1 MLIDIRIN
9 ILLNFNK
16 ACPEK
21 IFKFLSK
28 SLPKKKILSFQEI
41 DIAFIPFES
50 QVFSLDS
57 RITFQACFNS
67 LLESTRIPH
76 LETLAFQIASVCYA
90 LNEYPS
96 VRYIKRSNNKNT
108 KDLAQLVL
116 GRLDE
121 LKKYYQG
128 MGDGFEKDRSQLI
141 IIDRSF
147 DWTSLILHELTFQA
161 MAHDNFTIKNNV
173 FRFTENGAQKEVVF
187 DDRDEVCAEL
197 RHQHIYNA
205 ADAMRFKLKNC
216 VDSGLASTVDV
227 AQSTSL
233 AGLSYVIKKI
243 PQQQKIVDNYSR
255 YMSALKQCVDF
266 YGKHLEDICIFEQD
280 LAMGKEAV
288 EDKITYDVKKK
299 LISFLMDNNVSI
311 QNKIRLIILY
321 ILFMNG
327 VSEDIFNELVNNA
340 QLSPADVQTILNLK
354 KLGVTTDVDEN
365 NKKHTVPRK
374 DRVDENTFQVSR
386 WTPKIKDILEYCIEN
401 HLDPDEFP
409 YVSVREHSTE
419 KYKASSSRYNATWY
433 KGKYPKK
440 EGSRIILFIIGGVTY
455 SEMRSVYEVSKNF
468 KNWNIIIGSSHIM
481 TPEDFLKDL
490 SDLSEH

>member
-1 MLIDIRIN
+1 
-9 ILLNFNK
+9 
-16 ACPEK
+16 
-21 IFKFLSK
+21 
-28 SLPKKKILSFQEI
+28 
-41 DIAFIPFES
+41 
-50 QVFSLDS
+50 
-57 RITFQACFNS
+57 
-67 LLESTRIPH
+67 
-76 LETLAFQIASVCYA
+76 
-90 LNEYPS
+90 
-96 VRYIKRSNNKNT
+96 
-108 KDLAQLVL
+108 
-116 GRLDE
+116 
-121 LKKYYQG
+121 
-128 MGDGFEKDRSQLI
+128 MGEGFEKDRSQLI

-147 DWTSLILHELTFQA
+147 DWTSLVLHELTFQA

-187 DDRDEVCAEL
+187 DDKDELCAEL

-205 ADAMRFKLKNC
+205 ADAVRIKLKNC
-216 VDSGLASTVDV
+216 VDSGLVSTVD
-227 AQSTSL
+227 ATQSTSL
-233 AGLSYVIKKI
+233 GGLSYVIKKI

-280 LAMGKEAV
+280 LVMGKEAIV

-299 LISFLMDNNVSI
+299 LISFLTNNNVSI

-321 ILFMNG
+321 ILSMNG
-327 VSEDIFNELVNNA
+327 VSEDIFNELVQNA

-354 KLGVTTDVDEN
+354 KLGVTIGVDEN
-365 NKKHTVPRK
+365 NKKPQLAVPRK

-386 WTPKIKDILEYCIEN
+386 WTPKIKDILEYCIEK

-419 KYKASSSRYNATWY
+419 KYKASSSRYNAATWY
-433 KGKYPKK
+433 KPKDSKK
-440 EGSRIILFIIGGVTY
+440 ECSGIILFIIGGVTY

-468 KNWNIIIGSSHIM
+468 KNWNIVIGSSHIV

-490 SDLSEH
+490 SDLGEP